1 MRRNKGQGEKVYSTL
16 DAYQA
21 GFLTLRG
28 HTPTFTQQG
37 EKIVFIFPGTDG
49 LYKDLTDYNS
59 GATVEALRLAIA
71 VKSLKSQIH
80 SMRRSK
86 EEIYGKG
93 KAWE

>member
-1 MRRNKGQGEKVYSTL
+1 MKKNNGQTEKVYSTL

-28 HTPTFTQQG
+28 HTPNFIQQG
-37 EKIVFIFPGTDG
+37 EKIVFVFSGTDC
-49 LYKDLTDYNS
+49 LFRDLSDYNS